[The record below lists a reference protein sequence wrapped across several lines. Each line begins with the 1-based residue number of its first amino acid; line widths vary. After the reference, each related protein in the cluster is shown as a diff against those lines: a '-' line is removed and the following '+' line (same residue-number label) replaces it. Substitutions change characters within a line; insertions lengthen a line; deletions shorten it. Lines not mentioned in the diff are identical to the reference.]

1 MHYPQVIAHRCGGVL
16 AAENSLAGLTAAARI
31 GCRGVEFDTMLSADG
46 VPVLMHDDTV
56 DRTTSGHG
64 AVAQLTVADLRRLNL
79 RGEPV
84 PLLAEAL
91 ARCAE
96 LGLWANIEIKV
107 ATGCDEAELGRAVAR
122 TLAESW
128 NGHGVVS
135 SFSVPALLAAK
146 SQPSR
151 HEMPRMGYGSFA
163 LLVDDLPAEWQALV
177 RETGAIAV
185 HMDAA
190 YATPDKIAA
199 VREIG
204 RAVACYTV
212 NERSEAERLLG
223 FGATAIFTDHPEFW
237 AQPAR

>member
-1 MHYPQVIAHRCGGVL
+1 MHYPHVIAHRCGGVL

-31 GCRGVEFDTMLSADG
+31 GCRGVEFDAMLSADG

-56 DRTTSGHG
+56 DRTTRGHG
-64 AVAQLTVADLRRLNL
+64 AVSRLTLAELRQLNVG
-79 RGEPV
+79 GEPV
-84 PLLAEAL
+84 PLLTEAL

-96 LGLWANIEIKV
+96 LGLWANIEIK
-107 ATGCDEAELGRAVAR
+107 AETGCDEAELGRVVAR

-128 NGHGVVS
+128 NGHGVIS

-151 HEMPRMGYGSFA
+151 HATFA
-163 LLVDDLPAEWQALV
+163 LLVEDLPSDWQALV
-177 RETGAIAV
+177 HEVNAIAV
-185 HMDAA
+185 HMDAT

-212 NERSEAERLLG
+212 NDRIEAERLLTS
-223 FGATAIFTDHPEFW
+223 GATAIFTDHPEFW
-237 AQPAR
+237 ATTAA

>member
-1 MHYPQVIAHRCGGVL
+1 MHYPHVIAHRCGGVL

-64 AVAQLTVADLRRLNL
+64 AVSRLTLAELRRLDL

-122 TLAESW
+122 TLAENW
-128 NGHGVVS
+128 NGHGVIS
-135 SFSVPALLAAK
+135 SFSAPALLAAK

-151 HEMPRMGYGSFA
+151 TASYA
-163 LLVDDLPAEWQALV
+163 LLVDDLPPDWQALV
-177 RETGAIAV
+177 REVNAIAV
-185 HMDAA
+185 HMDASH
-190 YATPDKIAA
+190 ATPDKIAA

-212 NERSEAERLLG
+212 NERIEAERLLAS
-223 FGATAIFTDHPEFW
+223 GATAIFTDHPEFW
-237 AQPAR
+237 SQPAL

>member
-1 MHYPQVIAHRCGGVL
+1 MHYPQIIAHRCGGVL

-64 AVAQLTVADLRRLNL
+64 AVAQLTLADLRRLNL

-96 LGLWANIEIKV
+96 LGLWANIEIKA
-107 ATGCDEAELGRAVAR
+107 ATGCDEAELGRVVAR

-128 NGHGVVS
+128 NGHGVIS

-151 HEMPRMGYGSFA
+151 HASFA

-190 YATPDKIAA
+190 CATPDKIAA

-212 NERSEAERLLG
+212 NDRSEADRLLDS
-223 FGATAIFTDHPEFW
+223 GATAIFTDHPEFW

>member
-1 MHYPQVIAHRCGGVL
+1 MHYPQLIAHRCGGVL
-16 AAENSLAGLTAAARI
+16 AAENSLAGLAAAARI

-64 AVAQLTVADLRRLNL
+64 AVSRLTVADLRRLNL

-84 PLLAEAL
+84 PLLSEAL

-96 LGLWANIEIKV
+96 LGLWANIEIKA
-107 ATGCDEAELGRAVAR
+107 ATGCDEAELGRVVAR

-128 NGHGVVS
+128 NGHGVIS
-135 SFSVPALLAAK
+135 SFSMPALLAAK

-151 HEMPRMGYGSFA
+151 HASYA
-163 LLVDDLPAEWQALV
+163 LLVDDLPPDWQALV
-177 RETGAIAV
+177 HEIDAIAV
-185 HMDAA
+185 HMDAS

-212 NERSEAERLLG
+212 NERIEAERLLDS
-223 FGATAIFTDHPEFW
+223 GATAIFTDHPEFW
-237 AQPAR
+237 FQPAR

>member
-1 MHYPQVIAHRCGGVL
+1 MHYPHVIAHRCGGVL
-16 AAENSLAGLTAAARI
+16 AAENSLAGLAAAARI

-56 DRTTSGHG
+56 DRTTTGRG
-64 AVAQLTVADLRRLNL
+64 NVAGMTIAQLRRLDL

-84 PLLAEAL
+84 PLLTEAL

-96 LGLWANIEIKV
+96 LGLWANIEIK
-107 ATGCDEAELGRAVAR
+107 AASGCDEAELGRVVGR
-122 TLAESW
+122 LLAEEW
-128 NGHGVVS
+128 NGHGVIS

-151 HEMPRMGYGSFA
+151 HASFA
-163 LLVDDLPAEWQALV
+163 LLVEDLPADWQALV
-177 RETGAIAV
+177 REVGAIAV
-185 HMDAA
+185 HMDAVH
-190 YATPDKIAA
+190 ATPDKIAA

-212 NERSEAERLLG
+212 NDRIEAERLLES
-223 FGATAIFTDHPEFW
+223 GATAIFTDHPEYW
-237 AQPAR
+237 SLPAL

>member
-16 AAENSLAGLTAAARI
+16 AAENSLAGLAAAARI

-64 AVAQLTVADLRRLNL
+64 AVARLTVADLRRLNL

-96 LGLWANIEIKV
+96 LGLWANIEIKA
-107 ATGCDEAELGRAVAR
+107 ATGCDETELGRVVAR
-122 TLAESW
+122 TLAEGW
-128 NGHGVVS
+128 DGHGVIS

-151 HEMPRMGYGSFA
+151 HGMPRMGYASYA
-163 LLVDDLPAEWQALV
+163 LLVDDLPPDWQALV
-177 RETGAIAV
+177 REVNAIAV
-185 HMDAA
+185 HMDAT
-190 YATPDKIAA
+190 YATPEKIAA
-199 VREIG
+199 VRETG

-212 NERSEAERLLG
+212 NERIEAERLLTS
-223 FGATAIFTDHPEFW
+223 GATAIFTDHPEFW
-237 AQPAR
+237 ATPVA

>member
-96 LGLWANIEIKV
+96 LGLWANIEIKA
-107 ATGCDEAELGRAVAR
+107 ATGCDEAELGRVVAR

-128 NGHGVVS
+128 NGHGVIS

-146 SQPSR
+146 NQPSR
-151 HEMPRMGYGSFA
+151 HAAFA

-212 NERSEAERLLG
+212 NERSEAERLLDS
-223 FGATAIFTDHPEFW
+223 GATAIFTDHPEFW
-237 AQPAR
+237 LQPVR

>member
-64 AVAQLTVADLRRLNL
+64 AVSQLTVADLRRLNL

-96 LGLWANIEIKV
+96 LGLWANIEIK
-107 ATGCDEAELGRAVAR
+107 ATTGCDEAELGRVVAR
-122 TLAESW
+122 TLAETW
-128 NGHGVVS
+128 NGHGVIS

-151 HEMPRMGYGSFA
+151 HATFA
-163 LLVDDLPAEWQALV
+163 LLVDDLPSEWQALV

-185 HMDAA
+185 HLDAA

-212 NERSEAERLLG
+212 NDRVEAGRLLDS
-223 FGATAIFTDHPEFW
+223 GATAIFTDHPEFW
-237 AQPAR
+237 SHPAL

>member
-64 AVAQLTVADLRRLNL
+64 AVAQLTVADLRRLSL

-96 LGLWANIEIKV
+96 LGLWANIEIKA
-107 ATGCDEAELGRAVAR
+107 ATGCDEAELGRVVAR

-128 NGHGVVS
+128 NGHGVIS

-151 HEMPRMGYGSFA
+151 HAAFA

-212 NERSEAERLLG
+212 NERSEAERLLDS
-223 FGATAIFTDHPEFW
+223 GATAIFTDHPEFW
-237 AQPAR
+237 SQPAR

>member
-1 MHYPQVIAHRCGGVL
+1 
-16 AAENSLAGLTAAARI
+16 
-31 GCRGVEFDTMLSADG
+31 MLSADG

-64 AVAQLTVADLRRLNL
+64 AVARLTVADLRRLNL

-128 NGHGVVS
+128 NGHGVIS
-135 SFSVPALLAAK
+135 SFSIPALLAAK

-151 HEMPRMGYGSFA
+151 HAAFA
-163 LLVDDLPAEWQALV
+163 LLVDDLPVDWQAQV
-177 RETGAIAV
+177 REINAIAV
-185 HMDAA
+185 HMDATF
-190 YATPDKIAA
+190 ATPDKIAA

-212 NERSEAERLLG
+212 NERSEAERLLSS
-223 FGATAIFTDHPEFW
+223 GATAIFTDHPEFW
-237 AQPAR
+237 ASTAA

>member
-1 MHYPQVIAHRCGGVL
+1 MHYPQIIAHRCGGVL

-64 AVAQLTVADLRRLNL
+64 AVAQLTLADLRRLKL

-96 LGLWANIEIKV
+96 LGLWANIEIKA
-107 ATGCDEAELGRAVAR
+107 ATGCDEAELGRVVAR

-128 NGHGVVS
+128 NGHGVIS

-151 HEMPRMGYGSFA
+151 HASFA

-177 RETGAIAV
+177 R
-185 HMDAA
+185 
-190 YATPDKIAA
+190 
-199 VREIG
+199 
-204 RAVACYTV
+204 V
-212 NERSEAERLLG
+212 NDRGEAERLLNS
-223 FGATAIFTDHPEFW
+223 GATAVFTDHPEFW
-237 AQPAR
+237 AQPARQG